1 MSVSE
6 RRIARRFILNVPLQL
21 LPIKAPSQAARTVE
35 TMNIST
41 RGVYFTTDLPL
52 CQGQLVQVLLQMPK
66 EITGN
71 VVNARRFTGRVA
83 HVDPNGFAN
92 GMSGVGVQFLYYGE
106 LALQLHEQELESSEA
121 RSIQQGLLPKEIPQF
136 PGYEIATAWQSAR
149 VVGGDY
155 FDVLPFDADSLGLC
169 IADVAGKG
177 FSAALLMSNL
187 QAAVRGLAAP
197 SLPPNELCLRLN
209 SLLYRNMEGDRFV
222 TFFYAQLDSPA
233 RRLSYANAGHSP
245 PIVLHRDGSHHRLL
259 AKKNSASSA
268 SSNSCKPIA
277 LQLPTKSRIRSS
289 MLWRISIAPT
299 GTMTSPCSSS
309 RFPKSCPGALCR
321 AGRRPSHS
329 SPSSSSLRPLC
340 ALRVSALDF
349 SSFFSSTSNFQLS
362 TFPFDLSGC
371 CIFASHR

>member
-21 LPIKAPSQAARTVE
+21 LPIKASSQVARTVE

-71 VVNARRFTGRVA
+71 GVSARRFTGRVA

-106 LALQLHEQELESSEA
+106 LALQLHEQEQENSEA

-197 SLPPNELCLRLN
+197 SLPP
-209 SLLYRNMEGDRFV
+209 
-222 TFFYAQLDSPA
+222 
-233 RRLSYANAGHSP
+233 
-245 PIVLHRDGSHHRLL
+245 
-259 AKKNSASSA
+259 
-268 SSNSCKPIA
+268 
-277 LQLPTKSRIRSS
+277 
-289 MLWRISIAPT
+289 
-299 GTMTSPCSSS
+299 TS
-309 RFPKSCPGALCR
+309 
-321 AGRRPSHS
+321 
-329 SPSSSSLRPLC
+329 
-340 ALRVSALDF
+340 
-349 SSFFSSTSNFQLS
+349 
-362 TFPFDLSGC
+362 
-371 CIFASHR
+371 FASA

>member
-6 RRIARRFILNVPLQL
+6 RRMARRFILNVPLQL
-21 LPIKAPSQAARTVE
+21 LPIKASSQAAWAVE

-92 GMSGVGVQFLYYGE
+92 GLSGVGVQFLYYGE
-106 LALQLHEQELESSEA
+106 LALQLHEQEQENSEA

-136 PGYEIATAWQSAR
+136 PGYEIASAWQSAR

-209 SLLYRNMEGDRFV
+209 ALLHRNMEG
-222 TFFYAQLDSPA
+222 
-233 RRLSYANAGHSP
+233 
-245 PIVLHRDGSHHRLL
+245 
-259 AKKNSASSA
+259 
-268 SSNSCKPIA
+268 IA
-277 LQLPTKSRIRSS
+277 
-289 MLWRISIAPT
+289 
-299 GTMTSPCSSS
+299 
-309 RFPKSCPGALCR
+309 
-321 AGRRPSHS
+321 
-329 SPSSSSLRPLC
+329 SLR
-340 ALRVSALDF
+340 F
-349 SSFFSSTSNFQLS
+349 STPSWTA
-362 TFPFDLSGC
+362 PPAG
-371 CIFASHR
+371 